1 MSKNEE
7 IDWNQAMGFVKT
19 AEKQYPVPQKDLE
32 EIMNMPGVRPTF
44 NFASI
49 VNESPVLQRFDF
61 TLLLKL
67 AYLLIQERGANSTH
81 LK

>member
-1 MSKNEE
+1 
-7 IDWNQAMGFVKT
+7 MGFVKT

-32 EIMNMPGVRPTF
+32 EIMNKPGVRPTF

-61 TLLLKL
+61 TSLLKL
-67 AYLLIQERGANSTH
+67 AYRSRAIHSRSRLQAAI
-81 LK
+81 K

>member
-1 MSKNEE
+1 
-7 IDWNQAMGFVKT
+7 MGFVKT

-32 EIMNMPGVRPTF
+32 EIMNKPGVRPTF

-61 TLLLKL
+61 TLLTI
-67 AYLLIQERGANSTH
+67 AQTCLLTYTG
-81 LK
+81 